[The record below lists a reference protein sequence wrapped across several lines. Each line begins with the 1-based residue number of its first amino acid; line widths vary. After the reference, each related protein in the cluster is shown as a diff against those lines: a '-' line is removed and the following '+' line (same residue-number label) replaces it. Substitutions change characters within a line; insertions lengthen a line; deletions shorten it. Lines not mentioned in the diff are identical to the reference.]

1 MTEEEYRP
9 EEKASLRKKY
19 KVRITLASMIR
30 QRGYIDVSKNLN
42 ENTSWEEFETKYRAD
57 TLPDKYI
64 CFKVLYVFNFKGGDE
79 NKKLLIQFYKKNSP
93 FTYEEAKIS
102 I

>member
-19 KVRITLASMIR
+19 KVRMTLASMIR

-42 ENTSWEEFETKYRAD
+42 ENTTWEEFETKYRAD

-64 CFKVLYVFNFKGGDE
+64 CFKVIYVYNSKGGDE
-79 NKKLLIQFYKKNSP
+79 NKKLLIQFYKKTTP
-93 FTYEEAKIS
+93 FTNDDAKNAI
-102 I
+102 